1 MKCAH
6 SLNLP
11 NKLTLLRILMIPLC
25 VLFLLTHQY
34 IIAAVLFITAC
45 ITDFLDGYI
54 ARRQGIVT
62 NFGIFADPV
71 ADKILV
77 LSMMITLLYMDMFP
91 WWAVLIVSARELA
104 VDGLRLVA
112 AERGVV
118 IPAGS
123 LGKLKTNAQYASV
136 LSWTLSAPALLSMAL
151 AILMSALTAISGIQY
166 FYQARHLLSD
176 GAE

>member
-151 AILMSALTAISGIQY
+151 AILMSALTAILGIQY
-166 FYQARHLLSD
+166 FY
-176 GAE
+176 